1 MSSWAFGSEYG
12 PKTVQDTLEIA
23 RENSRRA
30 PVAFVPGKRDPARGI
45 PAVIEMIAND
55 LQLRRVDFTLFAE
68 IFQQPL
74 DQVWFKLATRPVM
87 ACAACS
93 RLKRC
98 RRCS

>member
-1 MSSWAFGSEYG
+1 
-12 PKTVQDTLEIA
+12 
-23 RENSRRA
+23 
-30 PVAFVPGKRDPARGI
+30 
-45 PAVIEMIAND
+45 MIAND